1 VKSWSF
7 MALVSMLLLTPRP
20 GQAAGA
26 EVAAAWKRHDIEFV
40 YMGFTTRYSCE
51 GLRDKV
57 RLLLQAGGA
66 RADFKV
72 TTRSCAAGPGQ
83 VTEFPR
89 VSIVFFAAEIPS
101 VGSREAGDPT
111 LARWREVSLSRRNPR
126 DLEIGDCE
134 LIEQFR
140 DRVLPRFTT
149 RNLGGDINCV
159 PHQLSGSSFKL
170 EYEVL
175 VGLQPAD
182 AASPTR

>member
-1 VKSWSF
+1 MKSGSF